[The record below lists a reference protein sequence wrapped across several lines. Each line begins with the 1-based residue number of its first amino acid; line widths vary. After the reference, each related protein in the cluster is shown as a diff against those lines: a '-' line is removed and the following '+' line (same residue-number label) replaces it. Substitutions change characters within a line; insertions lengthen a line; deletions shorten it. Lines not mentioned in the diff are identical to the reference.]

1 MSWIAEQGFAVEVK
15 LKLWK
20 VHCSRF
26 FTPQLLWP
34 KEFTVTIF
42 HEIYRSL
49 GKIKINNAINQIL
62 LYFNKQNKPCKL
74 IK

>member
-34 KEFTVTIF
+34 KEFTVTISRNKTF
-42 HEIYRSL
+42 AL
-49 GKIKINNAINQIL
+49 GV
-62 LYFNKQNKPCKL
+62 
-74 IK
+74 